1 MVKKTKKL
9 QKDSGE
15 NIKKL
20 LQDQT
25 DKLVETFDD
34 RMEIV
39 KDQFK
44 NVFEKIDNLS
54 MDMTEVKRDI
64 REVKLHVMIQG
75 DTKLDKKHFVDL
87 DQRVRRLE
95 KK

>member
-1 MVKKTKKL
+1 MIKKTKKL